1 MGYTTFEFYK
11 NSYYG
16 DSIEESLFPKWND
29 RASEKLD
36 SLTYGNITEA
46 ALKMYDQKIQKAT
59 CAVADI
65 LYALDFKEKHL
76 KDQDGGNVT
85 AMSSGGR
92 SVSYGS
98 KESAVDKV
106 LGDKAA
112 QDNLLFETICEYL
125 TGTGL
130 LYAGVL

>member
-1 MGYTTFEFYK
+1 M
-11 NSYYG
+11 
-16 DSIEESLFPKWND
+16 
-29 RASEKLD
+29 
-36 SLTYGNITEA
+36 
-46 ALKMYDQKIQKAT
+46 
-59 CAVADI
+59 
-65 LYALDFKEKHL
+65 
-76 KDQDGGNVT
+76 
-85 AMSSGGR
+85 
-92 SVSYGS
+92 SYGS